1 MDLIPRPTSVL
12 RRTGSFL
19 LTPTTSLTAGPGA
32 HGAATLLRD
41 LLRPATGLPL
51 APAGVARGNAIALRV
66 DEVAADLGAEGYRL
80 DVSPERALLT
90 AAAPTGLLR
99 GVQTLR
105 QLLPPEAWGD
115 RPARGVRWE
124 LPCVSVRDVP
134 RFRWRGGHLDVARWW
149 MPLSFLFRYVDLLAA
164 HKLNVLH
171 LHLTDDQGWRMEI
184 ERHPRLTEVGAWRSR
199 SMAGALAE
207 ERYDDVP
214 HGGFYTRRE
223 LGDLVAYAARRGV
236 TVVPEIDLPGH
247 TQAAIAA
254 YPELGG
260 ELSGPDER
268 VEVSPRWGVHDR
280 ILDPGEASLDFC
292 RDVLEEVLDVFP
304 SPFVHI
310 GGDEVPTTR
319 WRASPSVRRRARE
332 LGLSVDGLH
341 GWFTGELDAWLHAR
355 GRRTVGWDD
364 VLVAG
369 RARPLSEGAT
379 VMSWL
384 GAEGALAAAA
394 AGHEVIMTPY
404 DWTYLDYGQA
414 EGPGEPLSMGHV
426 TSLEKVYAFEPVPA
440 PLTDA
445 QVLGT
450 QGQLWTEYLPTP
462 ERVEYAAFPR
472 LCALAE
478 VAWSPPAGRD
488 LGEFLGRLRTHLT
501 RLDRMGVRYR
511 PLDPRSSSASAT
523 D

>member
-1 MDLIPRPTSVL
+1 MELVPRPSSVH
-12 RRTGSFL
+12 RRPGCFP
-19 LTPTTSLTAGPGA
+19 LTPTTALTAGEGA
-32 HGAATLLRD
+32 REAAALLRD

-51 APAGVARGNAIALRV
+51 APAGVARGGTIALAV
-66 DEVAADLGAEGYRL
+66 DGRAAGELGAEGYLL
-80 DVSPERALLT
+80 DVAPERVLLT

-105 QLLPPEAWGD
+105 QLLPAEAWGD

-124 LPCVSVRDVP
+124 LPCASVRDVP
-134 RFRWRGGHLDVARWW
+134 RFRWRGAHLDVARWW
-149 MPLSFLFRYVDLLAA
+149 MPTSFLFRYVDLLAA

-184 ERHPRLTEVGAWRSR
+184 DRYPLLTEVGAWRSR

-214 HGGFYTRRE
+214 HGGHYTRRE
-223 LGDLVAYAARRGV
+223 LRELVAYAERRGV

-260 ELSGPDER
+260 DTGAGER
-268 VEVSPRWGVHDR
+268 VEVSSRWGVHDR
-280 ILDPGEASLDFC
+280 ILAPGEASLDFC
-292 RDVLEEVLDVFP
+292 RGVLEEVLDVFP

-319 WRASPSVRRRARE
+319 WQSSPAARRTARE
-332 LGLSVDGLH
+332 LGIGVDGLH

-384 GAEGALAAAA
+384 GTEGALAAAA

-426 TSLEKVYAFEPVPA
+426 TTLEKVHSYEPVPES
-440 PLTDA
+440 LTED

-450 QGQLWTEYLPTP
+450 QGQVWTEYLPTP

-478 VAWSPPAGRD
+478 VAWSSPDGRD
-488 LGEFLGRLRTHLT
+488 HGEFLGRLRPHLA

-511 PLDPRSSSASAT
+511 PLDGPS
-523 D
+523 